1 MTESAVEIGGPRPGD
16 LGWLIGLHGRWYAA
30 HCGFGLDFERI
41 VAGIAADVS
50 ARLDPPRVSML
61 FARDA
66 SGPLATLT
74 ADGEDR
80 DDAGRGHIRIVIAEE
95 RARGLG
101 LGHRL
106 LAEGLA
112 ALREAGL
119 RGAWLD
125 TFAGLDAARA
135 VYLRAGF
142 RLLHEAEGRSWGAPV
157 REQRYALDF

>member
-1 MTESAVEIGGPRPGD
+1 
-16 LGWLIGLHGRWYAA
+16 
-30 HCGFGLDFERI
+30 
-41 VAGIAADVS
+41 
-50 ARLDPPRVSML
+50 ML

-80 DDAGRGHIRIVIAEE
+80 DEAGRGHIRIVIAEE

-106 LAEGLA
+106 LSKGLA

-119 RGAWLD
+119 TGAWLD
-125 TFAGLDAARA
+125 TFAGLEAARA

-142 RLLHEAEGRSWGAPV
+142 RLLHETEGRSWGAAV

>member
-1 MTESAVEIGGPRPGD
+1 M
-16 LGWLIGLHGRWYAA
+16 
-30 HCGFGLDFERI
+30 
-41 VAGIAADVS
+41 
-50 ARLDPPRVSML
+50 
-61 FARDA
+61 
-66 SGPLATLT
+66 
-74 ADGEDR
+74 
-80 DDAGRGHIRIVIAEE
+80 IAEK

-106 LAEGLA
+106 MAEGLA

-119 RGAWLD
+119 AGAWLD

-142 RLLHEAEGRSWGAPV
+142 RLLHEAEGRSWGRAV